1 MDNFIKLKN
10 KYIKAEGYCQNDLYV
25 YINKDKICAINED
38 YVMDATRI
46 ELDNKCIFYVEEQ
59 IAEILRG

>member
-10 KYIKAEGYCQNDLYV
+10 KNINAEGYCKNELYV
-25 YINKDKICAINED
+25 YINKDKICSINED

-46 ELDNKCIFYVEEQ
+46 ELDNQRVFYVEEQ
-59 IAEILRG
+59 IADILKG